1 MNITFFSTIETIL
14 LVIALS
20 VDAFVAS
27 FAYGTNKIK
36 IPFISIIVIS
46 TICSAFLALSLFLGS
61 ILKPMIA
68 THLTSGICFSILF
81 ILGVVKLFDS
91 SIKTFI
97 RKHSNIKKELKFSL
111 FNLSFILNVYA
122 DPQKAD
128 TDLSRELSPFEASS
142 LAVALSL
149 DGLAVGIGAGLASV
163 NFIEIIIIS
172 LIFGIIAVLSGCYIG
187 YKIAEKTSLNLSWIS
202 GVLLIILAIIKI

>member
-1 MNITFFSTIETIL
+1 MNVTFFSTLETIL

-27 FAYGTNKIK
+27 FAYGTNKIR
-36 IPFISIIVIS
+36 IPFISVAVIS
-46 TICSAFLALSLFLGS
+46 TICSTILAISLFLGS
-61 ILKPMIA
+61 ILKPIIPI
-68 THLTSGICFSILF
+68 HLISGICFSILF
-81 ILGVVKLFDS
+81 VLGIVKLFDS
-91 SIKTFI
+91 SIKTLI
-97 RKHSNIKKELKFSL
+97 RKHNNLKKELKFSL

-163 NFIEIIIIS
+163 NFVEIILVS
-172 LIFGIIAVLSGCYIG
+172 LVFGMIAVLSGCYIG
-187 YKIAEKTSLNLSWIS
+187 YKIAERTSLNLSWLS
-202 GVLLIILAIIKI
+202 GVLLIILAIIKV